1 MMAREVSAERGR
13 KLFDT
18 PARFMQP
25 RLFLYLATFALVAL
39 GLVMVYSASSITS
52 MLSRDTNY
60 DAQFYLLRQAEFT
73 AVGLVA
79 AAVVAATDYHLWSRS
94 LLIPIW
100 IVSLVMLGL
109 VFVPGI
115 GVSINGASRW
125 IGTDAHTIQPS
136 EFAKVAVILTAAN
149 VASRYFE
156 DASIN
161 GTKFLYLLGFGAG
174 IPLGLIWN
182 EPDKGTVII
191 CCLTLL
197 VMAFL
202 LGVPFKP
209 VLAVLVV
216 VVPLVA
222 IVVMMDDYSRAR
234 VMTFLN
240 PWKDPYGDSY
250 QLIQGLYAIG
260 SGGLFGR
267 GIGFSRQK
275 YFYLPMAFNDF
286 IYAIIGEELGLAGTL
301 GVLCGFALF
310 VWAGFQIA
318 RYAPDLSGRL
328 IASGCT
334 MLIFIQMLVNVCGVI
349 GFIPLSGKP
358 LPFISYGGSSIIS
371 CLILVGFIASVSRH
385 SSLPDT
391 VFDER
396 RRDWSVTSDSFSLV
410 GEATPRSAR
419 SATAEAH
426 PISTA
431 GFTVFEGTG
440 PLKRTQ
446 HGTASR
452 PGRVGDTS
460 VEGIRAARA
469 FNEAHAQSRVTTD
482 ASGRQRIDLGPSARD
497 RLRSARGGGS
507 HEGS

>member
-1 MMAREVSAERGR
+1 MARTASAERGR
-13 KLFDT
+13 KVFET

-25 RLFLYLATFALVAL
+25 RLVLYLTTFALVAL

-52 MLSRDTNY
+52 MLSEDTNY
-60 DAQFYLLRQAEFT
+60 DAQFYLLRQGGFT
-73 AVGLVA
+73 AAGLVA

-100 IVSLVMLGL
+100 VVSLVTLGL

-125 IGTDAHTIQPS
+125 IGTDAHTVQPS
-136 EFAKVAVILTAAN
+136 EFAKVVIILTAAN
-149 VASRYFE
+149 IASRYFE
-156 DASIN
+156 DSSIS
-161 GTKFLYLLGFGAG
+161 GIQFGVLLFVGVG
-174 IPLGLIWN
+174 IPLLLIWD
-182 EPDKGTVII
+182 EPDKGSVFV
-191 CCLTLL
+191 CVLTLL

-209 VLAVLVV
+209 VLAALVV

-222 IVVMMDDYSRAR
+222 IVVMMDDYARAR
-234 VMTFLN
+234 VMTFID

-260 SGGLFGR
+260 SGGLFGM
-267 GIGFSRQK
+267 GLGFSRQK

-286 IYAIIGEELGLAGTL
+286 IYAIIGEELGLMGTL
-301 GVLCGFALF
+301 GVLCCFVLL

-334 MLIFIQMLVNVCGVI
+334 SLLFIQMLVNVCGVL
-349 GFIPLSGKP
+349 GVIPLSGKP

-385 SSLPDT
+385 SSLPET

-396 RRDWSVTSDSFSLV
+396 RRDWSVTSDTFSLV

-419 SATAEAH
+419 ST
-426 PISTA
+426 STEGHA
-431 GFTVFEGTG
+431 VSTTGFTVLEGTG
-440 PLKRTQ
+440 PLKKTQ
-446 HGTASR
+446 RGSAGR
-452 PGRVGDTS
+452 PGRIGDTS
-460 VEGIRAARA
+460 IEGIRAARA

-497 RLRSARGGGS
+497 RLRSSRGGDT
-507 HEGS
+507 HERS